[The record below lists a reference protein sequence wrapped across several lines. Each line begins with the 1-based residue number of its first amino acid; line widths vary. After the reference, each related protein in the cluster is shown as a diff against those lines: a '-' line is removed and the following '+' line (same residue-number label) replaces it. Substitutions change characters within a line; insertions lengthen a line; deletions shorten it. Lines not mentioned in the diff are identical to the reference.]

1 MCIRDRVCETGN
13 INVIR
18 RFSETIAELSK
29 GQLQESAFS
38 YDTQRKTDEYFQQIY
53 YKTASLFSTSGESGA
68 ILSGAPDD
76 VVSHVKSYSL
86 NIGLAFQIIDDILDF
101 EGDALVVGK
110 PVGSDLRNG
119 IVTLPT
125 LYAMENTKLKDK
137 VNHFFEYPDE
147 NSIHE
152 EIVDLIRS
160 SNGVERSINY
170 ASSLA
175 TQARESLTNLPIN
188 SHRTSL
194 EELAEFIISRGT

>member
-1 MCIRDRVCETGN
+1 MESDYGLDDRYRGIKQSRRIVLMCKKDMERLGIKTGTM
-13 INVIR
+13 VD
-18 RFSETIAELSK
+18 L
-29 GQLQESAFS
+29 
-38 YDTQRKTDEYFQQIY
+38 
-53 YKTASLFSTSGESGA
+53 TS
-68 ILSGAPDD
+68 
-76 VVSHVKSYSL
+76 H
-86 NIGLAFQIIDDILDF
+86 F
-101 EGDALVVGK
+101 EGDTLIVGK
-110 PVGSDLRNG
+110 PVGNDLRNG

-137 VNHFFEYPDE
+137 VNHFFEYPNE

-194 EELAEFIISRGT
+194 EGLAEFIISRGT